1 MKQLGI
7 IQISRSQTCY
17 ILQPTSAI
25 IDERCLEVRE
35 LGLDTPQLQ
44 QIVKC
49 VQMCSYQVLIN
60 KADSDVTK
68 RLATI

>member
-7 IQISRSQTCY
+7 IQRSKSQTCY
-17 ILQPTSAI
+17 ILQATSAI
-25 IDERCLEVRE
+25 VDERCLEVRKF
-35 LGLDTPQLQ
+35 GLDAPQLQ